1 MDSYIFGIYHRQTAM
16 GLYMLF
22 ICKEL
27 DTPRYRLWIAAALAC
42 LVAAVG
48 LDAIEGMDLPSL
60 SSYPVRHFLKLVEE
74 TLEMLG
80 NTPFLLTFSRALVHH
95 TQEVFID
102 LT

>member
-1 MDSYIFGIYHRQTAM
+1 M
-16 GLYMLF
+16 GLYMWF
-22 ICKEL
+22 IWKEL
-27 DTPRYRLWIAAALAC
+27 DIPRYRLWIAAALVG

-48 LDAIEGMDLPSL
+48 LDAMEAMDLPFL
-60 SSYPVRHFLKLVEE
+60 GSYPVRHFLKLVEE